1 MATRKTTETDSGEG
15 AAPAAKKTKRLW
27 PALRKAEIDALLA
40 ARHREPRSVLGYHE
54 YPREAEE
61 PVVVVRVLELD
72 AVEVGV
78 YWEDE
83 PIESARPLNC
93 LHPAGLFEG
102 RIPYRRPLV
111 PYRLAIRYR
120 DGNTHTKPDPYYF
133 GLQLTDFDLYL
144 FGQGNH
150 HRIWSKLGAHRETLD
165 GVRGTHFAVWAP
177 NAERVSVVGDFNAW
191 DGRRHPL
198 QSRGGSGV
206 WELFVPDVEV
216 GATYKYEIRTRA
228 GDTRLKAD
236 PYGTSM
242 ELRPKTASIVA
253 DLSGFEW
260 TDADWMA
267 RRRSA
272 DPRREPI
279 AVYEVHLASWRH
291 APDRD
296 PPFLTWDDAAEQLI
310 PYAVDMGYT
319 HLELMGVAE
328 YPFDGSW
335 GYQVGGY
342 YAPTARYGTP
352 KDFMRFVDR
361 CHAAGLGVLMD
372 WVPAHFPKDAHGLA
386 EFDGTALYE
395 HADPRQGEHRDWGT
409 KIFNFGRNEVRNFLT
424 ANALYWLNEY
434 HLDGLRVDAVASM
447 LYLDYSRE
455 EGEWIPNRYGG
466 RENLEAI
473 DFLRHLN
480 WAVREYAPH
489 AMMIAEEST
498 AFAGITTP
506 VHLGGIGFTF
516 KWNMGWMN
524 DTLRY
529 WEKDPVYRRY
539 EHHLVTFSFV
549 YAWSERF
556 MLPISH
562 DEVVHGKG
570 ALIAKMPGDDWQK
583 KANWRLFLTYM
594 TAHPGK
600 KLLFMGQEFAQ
611 WHEWRHAEALDWA
624 LLEHDDHRRLRDL
637 ARDLN
642 RLYTASPQ
650 LHGSDCDGQGFVGID
665 LHNAAESVYVFERRA
680 TQGDSGEPL
689 ICAFNAT
696 PVPRDDYWIGVDAP
710 GRYVKVLDSDDPRY
724 GGAGYNTQ
732 ADVWATDGH
741 AQGRQYVIRV
751 NLPPLGG
758 LVLRRG

>member
-1 MATRKTTETDSGEG
+1 MATRKTPQTDSTNLS
-15 AAPAAKKTKRLW
+15 AASQRRPKRLW
-27 PALRKAEIDALLA
+27 PALKRAEIDALLA
-40 ARHREPRSVLGYHE
+40 ARHREPRSILGYHE
-54 YPREAEE
+54 FPRDGEE
-61 PVVVVRVLELD
+61 PVVVVRVLEPD
-72 AVEVGV
+72 AMEVGV

-83 PIESARPLNC
+83 PESAARPLTA
-93 LHPAGLFEG
+93 LDPAGLFEG
-102 RIPYRRPLV
+102 RIPYRRPLL
-111 PYRLAIRYR
+111 PYRLSIRYR

-133 GLQLTDFDLYL
+133 APQITDYDLYL

-150 HRIWSKLGAHRETLD
+150 HRIWSKLGAHTEVLD
-165 GVRGTHFAVWAP
+165 GVAGTHFAVWAP
-177 NAERVSVVGDFNAW
+177 NAERVSVVGDFNRW

-206 WELFVPDVEV
+206 WELFVPEV
-216 GATYKYEIRTRA
+216 GSGTAYKFEIRTA
-228 GDTRLKAD
+228 QGDTRLKAD
-236 PYGTSM
+236 PYGVAM
-242 ELRPKTASIVA
+242 ELRPKTASIVT
-253 DLSGFEW
+253 DLGGYAW
-260 TDADWMA
+260 TDEAWMA
-267 RRRSA
+267 RRRTA
-272 DPRREPI
+272 DPRREPVS
-279 AVYEVHLASWRH
+279 VYEVHLASWRH
-291 APDRD
+291 AQDRD
-296 PPFLTWDDAAEQLI
+296 PPFLSWAEAAEQLI
-310 PYAVDMGYT
+310 PYVVDMGYT
-319 HLELMGVAE
+319 HIELMGIAE

-335 GYQVGGY
+335 GYQVSGY
-342 YAPTARYGTP
+342 YAPTARYGSP
-352 KDFMRFVDR
+352 EDFMRFVDQ
-361 CHAAGLGVLMD
+361 CHAAGIGVIMD

-386 EFDGTALYE
+386 EFDGSALYE
-395 HADPRQGEHRDWGT
+395 HADPRQGEHLDWGT

-447 LYLDYSRE
+447 LYLDYSRPA
-455 EGEWIPNRYGG
+455 GEWVPNRYGG
-466 RENLEAI
+466 RENLDAI

-539 EHHLVTFSFV
+539 DHHLVTFSFV

-570 ALIAKMPGDDWQK
+570 SLIGKMPGDDWQK

-611 WHEWRHAEALDWA
+611 WHEWRHAEALDWP
-624 LLEHDDHRRLRDL
+624 LLQHDDHRRMRELV
-637 ARDLN
+637 RDLN
-642 RLYTASPQ
+642 RLYADSAQ
-650 LHGSDCDGQGFVGID
+650 LHGSDCDAAGFAGVD
-665 LHNAAESVYVFERRA
+665 LHNADQSVYVFERRV
-680 TQGDSGEPL
+680 TGDDVGAPL
-689 ICAFNAT
+689 ICVFNAT
-696 PVPRDDYWIGVDAP
+696 PVPRDDYWVGVDAP
-710 GRYVKVLDSDDPRY
+710 GNYAKVFNSDDPRY
-724 GGAGYNTQ
+724 GGSGYDPSTEI
-732 ADVWATDGH
+732 AAVESGAH
-741 AQGRQYVIRV
+741 GRPFAVRLH
-751 NLPPLGG
+751 LPPLAG
-758 LVLRRG
+758 VILRQA

>member
-1 MATRKTTETDSGEG
+1 MAKRNKPDKQGIQGGANTTLQSPRTWPVL
-15 AAPAAKKTKRLW
+15 APS
-27 PALRKAEIDALLA
+27 EVEALLHA
-40 ARHREPRSVLGYHE
+40 QHRQPRSVLGYHE
-54 YPREAEE
+54 FPGDGGE
-61 PVVVVRVLELD
+61 PVVIVRVLEPD
-72 AVEVGV
+72 AIEVSV

-83 PIESARPLNC
+83 LSSAARPLTQV
-93 LHPAGLFEG
+93 HPGGLFEAQ
-102 RIPYRRPLV
+102 IPYRRPLV

-120 DGNTHTKPDPYYF
+120 NGQTHTKTDPYYF

-150 HRIWSKLGAHRETLD
+150 HRIWSKLGAHPCVID
-165 GVRGTHFAVWAP
+165 CVAGTQFGVWAP
-177 NAERVSVVGDFNAW
+177 NAARVSVVGDFNIW
-191 DGRRHPL
+191 DGRLHPM
-198 QSRGGSGV
+198 QSRGDSGI
-206 WELFVPDVEV
+206 WELFIPEV
-216 GATYKYEIRTRA
+216 GVGARYKYEIRTHT
-228 GDTRLKAD
+228 GETRLKAD
-236 PYGTSM
+236 PYGNAM
-242 ELRPKTASIVA
+242 ELRPKTASIVV
-253 DLSGFEW
+253 DLSNFQW
-260 TDADWMA
+260 TDEAWMA
-267 RRRSA
+267 RRRGA

-279 AVYEVHLASWRH
+279 CVYEVHLGSWRQ
-291 APDRD
+291 APSRD
-296 PPFLTWDDAAEQLI
+296 PPFLSWVEAAEQLI
-310 PYAVDMGYT
+310 PYVVDMGYS
-319 HLELMGVAE
+319 LIELIGIAE

-352 KDFMRFVDR
+352 QEFMQFVDR
-361 CHAAGLGVLMD
+361 CHGAGVGVLMD
-372 WVPAHFPKDAHGLA
+372 WVPAHFPKDAHGLI
-386 EFDGTALYE
+386 EFDGSPLYE

-455 EGEWIPNRYGG
+455 PGQWIPNKYGG

-473 DFLRHLN
+473 EFLKHLN

-498 AFAGITTP
+498 AFAGLTTP
-506 VHLGGIGFTF
+506 VHEGGIGFTF

-529 WEKDPVYRRY
+529 WEKDPVHRRFD
-539 EHHLVTFSFV
+539 HNLVTFSFV

-570 ALIAKMPGDDWQK
+570 SLISKMPGDDWQK
-583 KANWRLFLTYM
+583 KANWRLFLTFM

-611 WHEWRHAEALDWA
+611 WHEWRHAHALDWA

-637 ARDLN
+637 ARALN
-642 RLYTASPQ
+642 ALYVSSPQ
-650 LHGSDCDGQGFVGID
+650 LHGSDCDAAGFLGLD
-665 LHNAAESVYVFERRA
+665 LHNAEQSVCIFERRA
-680 TQGDSGEPL
+680 TGGDVGEPL
-689 ICAFNAT
+689 LCAFNAT
-696 PVPRDDYWIGVDAP
+696 PVPREDYWIGVEAP
-710 GRYVKVLDSDDPRY
+710 GRYRKVFDSDSALY
-724 GGAGYNTQ
+724 GGSGCN
-732 ADVWATDGH
+732 
-741 AQGRQYVIRV
+741 AQDEFQSVPGSAHGRDHVVRV
-751 NLPPLGG
+751 HLPPLAGI
-758 LVLRRG
+758 LLRRA